1 MGIKAEGLLKPWRL
15 PMNIPIM
22 IRNTG
27 QLNIQDG
34 MKNRSNVLNRSMN
47 PNPSR
52 IKPTMV
58 FPDF

>member
-27 QLNIQDG
+27 QLNIQEG
-34 MKNRSNVLNRSMN
+34 IKNKSKLLNKSMN

-52 IKPTMV
+52 IKPTKAL
-58 FPDF
+58 PDF